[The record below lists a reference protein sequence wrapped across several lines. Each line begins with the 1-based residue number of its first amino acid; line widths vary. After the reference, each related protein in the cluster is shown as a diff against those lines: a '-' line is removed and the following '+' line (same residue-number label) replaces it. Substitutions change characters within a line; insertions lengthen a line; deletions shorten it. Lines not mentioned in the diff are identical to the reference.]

1 MSRQGT
7 LNMNKRYEAG
17 MEELKEHL
25 GDDAEKYIAKLEA
38 ISPFFARVNVEFA
51 YGEIYKETDK
61 VLDQVT
67 QELITVSALT
77 VLGYAIPQLKVHV
90 DAALNRGASQEQ
102 IIATI
107 TQMIDYCG
115 FPAATNALLAAKE
128 VFDARVA

>member
-1 MSRQGT
+1 M
-7 LNMNKRYEAG
+7 LEMNDRYEAG
-17 MEELKEHL
+17 MEELREHL
-25 GDDAEKYIAKLEA
+25 GENAEKYITKLEA

-51 YGEIYKETDK
+51 YGDIYKETDK

-77 VLGYAIPQLKVHV
+77 VLGYASPQLKVHM
-90 DAALNRGASQEQ
+90 DAALNRGATQDQ

-128 VFDARVA
+128 VFDARVG

>member
-1 MSRQGT
+1 
-7 LNMNKRYEAG
+7 MNKRYDAG

-25 GDDAEKYIAKLEA
+25 GEDAEKYIAKLEA

-51 YGEIYKETDK
+51 YGDIYKETDK

-77 VLGYAIPQLKVHV
+77 VLGYAIPQLKVHI
-90 DAALNRGASQEQ
+90 DAALNRGATKDQ

-128 VFDARVA
+128 VFDARTP

>member
-1 MSRQGT
+1 MDD
-7 LNMNKRYEAG
+7 RYKTG
-17 MEELKEHL
+17 LEELKSHL
-25 GDDAEKYIAKLEA
+25 GDEAEKYIAKIEE

-51 YGEIYKETDK
+51 YGDIYKETDK
-61 VLDQVT
+61 VLDSVT
-67 QELITVSALT
+67 QELVTVSALT

-90 DAALNRGASQEQ
+90 DAALNRGASKQQ

-128 VFDARVA
+128 VFDSRGL

>member
-1 MSRQGT
+1 M
-7 LNMNKRYEAG
+7 LEVNDRYEAG
-17 MEELKEHL
+17 MEELREHL
-25 GDDAEKYIAKLEA
+25 GENAEKYITKLEA

-51 YGEIYKETDK
+51 YGDIYKETDK

-77 VLGYAIPQLKVHV
+77 VLGYASPQLKVHM
-90 DAALNRGASQEQ
+90 DAALNRGATQDQ

-115 FPAATNALLAAKE
+115 FTAATNALLAAKE
-128 VFDARVA
+128 VFDAQVG

>member
-1 MSRQGT
+1 MD
-7 LNMNKRYEAG
+7 KRYEAG

-90 DAALNRGASQEQ
+90 DAALNRGASHAPVTKAEKYLHPTTDQERT
-102 IIATI
+102 AVSEP
-107 TQMIDYCG
+107 D
-115 FPAATNALLAAKE
+115 
-128 VFDARVA
+128 R